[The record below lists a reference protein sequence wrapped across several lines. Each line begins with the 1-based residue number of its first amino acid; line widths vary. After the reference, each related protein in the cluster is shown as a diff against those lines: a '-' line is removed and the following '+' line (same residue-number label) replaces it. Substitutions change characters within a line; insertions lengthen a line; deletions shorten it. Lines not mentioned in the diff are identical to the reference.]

1 MASVCLCT
9 NEIEIY
15 EGYAYSVIIGV
26 LVVQKLVLSLYFSQG
41 DALISRS

>member
-15 EGYAYSVIIGV
+15 EGYAYS
-26 LVVQKLVLSLYFSQG
+26 LLEYWSYKSLSYLCTIHRVM
-41 DALISRS
+41 D